1 MDKNS
6 SDESYCKFVLCENG
20 RAGLVRRIQFM
31 TVQAADG
38 RLYKLEKKRLPETI
52 VLYTATPN
60 EKATAEVLLQT
71 PPAPSVRKVVSSF
84 MNGTRARDIAFTLLG
99 MLIIT
104 VLITVADCII
114 QLASR

>member
-20 RAGLVRRIQFM
+20 RPGVVRRIHFM

-38 RLYKLEKKRLPETI
+38 RLYKLEKKRLPDTV
-52 VLYTATPN
+52 VLYTAAPN
-60 EKATAEVLLQT
+60 EKATAEILLQT
-71 PPAPSVRKVVSSF
+71 PPAPSVRQLMSSF
-84 MNGTRARDIAFTLLG
+84 VNGTRARDIAFALLG